1 LKEVGVWK
9 KAEGALIHGERCT
22 VPMAN
27 AEVIMKT
34 IYFVVYLANVSE
46 MTETVAE
53 SLFAAGCDGVPGSR
67 EGRAMIQYARE
78 ANSMDDA
85 VIPALDEIKKA
96 GFDFSKVEIDPESMH
111 ELYLQSRNVA

>member
-1 LKEVGVWK
+1 
-9 KAEGALIHGERCT
+9 
-22 VPMAN
+22 
-27 AEVIMKT
+27 MKT

-96 GFDFSKVEIDPESMH
+96 GLDFSKVEIDPESMH